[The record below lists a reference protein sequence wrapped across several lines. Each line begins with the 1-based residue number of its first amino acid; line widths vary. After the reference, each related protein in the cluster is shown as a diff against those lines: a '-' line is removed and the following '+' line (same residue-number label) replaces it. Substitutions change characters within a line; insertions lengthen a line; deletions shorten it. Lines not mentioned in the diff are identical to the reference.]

1 MLIHSSRP
9 VCAVHMLHIE
19 LKFIFTVCE
28 LVQTRKVV
36 INKRDFWT
44 YSTVVTSSPW
54 LKSFILSTAIL
65 LVSKK
70 QHAPLPSLLPF
81 KNITDLNFLV
91 GMIWEKNQNQNFR
104 AYTLNLHFYVLIL
117 INIIFFNLL
126 YRHYGKYFLPGS
138 SKSSSNL
145 ITQKVKDT
153 SACPTM
159 LSWKEYR
166 ILSNLTNKKYPVFY
180 ILWSISVT
188 FWICLSVIFL
198 TAALTKDKNFV

>member
-1 MLIHSSRP
+1 MLYTCCTLNWSSFLLFVNLFRLEKLSLIKGISEHT
-9 VCAVHMLHIE
+9 VLLLH
-19 LKFIFTVCE
+19 
-28 LVQTRKVV
+28 LVLGLSL
-36 INKRDFWT
+36 N
-44 YSTVVTSSPW
+44 P
-54 LKSFILSTAIL
+54 FILSTAIL